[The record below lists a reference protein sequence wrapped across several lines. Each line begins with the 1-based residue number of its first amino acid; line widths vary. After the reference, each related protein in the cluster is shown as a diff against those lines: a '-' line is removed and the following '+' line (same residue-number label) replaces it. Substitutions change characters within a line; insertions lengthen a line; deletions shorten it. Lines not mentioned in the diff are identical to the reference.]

1 MYVPRSFIF
10 DNQPEQVAFMKQYSF
25 ATIVTIKENMP
36 IATQLPFF
44 VDDSGDKL
52 LLRSHFAVAN
62 EQVKYLSE
70 NPSLVIFTEPHAY
83 ISPSHYD
90 KEESVPTWDYVAIHA
105 YGTALLIQEEEAKLK
120 VLEEAIQFYEPAYL
134 AQWNSLSD
142 KYRLGMLRG
151 MVAFEI
157 EVTDLQGQKK
167 VSQNKNA
174 EERKRIAEVLAH
186 SDNGVERDL
195 ATFIPRG

>member
-25 ATIVTIKENMP
+25 ATIVTIKGNMP

-105 YGTALLIQEEEAKLK
+105 YGTATLIQEEKAKLK

-174 EERKRIAEVLAH
+174 EERKRIAEALAH
-186 SDNGVERDL
+186 SDIGVERDL
-195 ATFIPRG
+195 ATYIPRG

>member
-25 ATIVTIKENMP
+25 ATIVTIKGNMP

-70 NPSLVIFTEPHAY
+70 KPSLVIFTEPHAY

-105 YGTALLIQEEEAKLK
+105 YGTATLIQEEEAKLK

-174 EERKRIAEVLAH
+174 EERKRIAEALAH
-186 SDNGVERDL
+186 SDVGVERDL
-195 ATFIPRG
+195 ATYIPRG

>member
-25 ATIVTIKENMP
+25 ATIVTIKGNMP

-44 VDDSGDKL
+44 VDDSDDKL

-105 YGTALLIQEEEAKLK
+105 YGTATLIQEEEAKLK

-174 EERKRIAEVLAH
+174 EERKRIAEALAQ
-186 SDNGVERDL
+186 SDIGVERDL
-195 ATFIPRG
+195 ATYIPRG

>member
-25 ATIVTIKENMP
+25 ATIVTIKGNMP

-44 VDDSGDKL
+44 VEDSGDKL